1 MAGDLLLTGLSGLTA
16 FRNALNTTSH
26 NIANVTTEGYSR
38 QIVELDA
45 RNPQLTGGGYV
56 GSGVQSTTVTRLYD
70 SFLATQFRNSSSAT
84 LELDS
89 FLNLSTQVDGV
100 LANQNVGLTAALQ
113 NFFNAVQTVADDPT
127 SIPARQVLLTEGEVI
142 ENRFNTLDSFFDD
155 LTGQVNV
162 KLQATVIDIN
172 KLASNIA
179 SLNDK
184 IVEATGI
191 GAGNLPNDLLDQRDQ
206 LIDELS
212 QKVNVSTSVQED
224 GSVNVFIGSGQSLVL
239 GNTFNTL
246 SLQQSGFDASA
257 QDIVFNQPSGNLVV
271 TKFMTG
277 GEIGGTLRFRDDV
290 LDPSINSLGQI
301 AVALSFEINEQHTNG
316 IDLNGAQ
323 GLSFF
328 SPPQVNVI
336 SVSGTGSLGMTFAN
350 ATDLTSSDYTL
361 TTDGTN
367 TNYTLTRLSD
377 NTQFTG
383 LVGAGSVTQD
393 GLTFDLTSLAAND
406 SYRIRP
412 TRDAAGDIRLSIGD
426 PREIAVGLPVISSIP
441 ATNSGS
447 GAIGDITIANLAAAT
462 LPSNVTLTY
471 NSTSQQ
477 YAVSGATG
485 GPLAYDPADPTNNG
499 GIYTVTVAGFGAISF
514 TLTGQ
519 PSNADTLVMVDNA
532 GGIGDNRNA
541 NLLADLQTDLTMFG
555 STASFQDV
563 YGQVVADVG
572 RRTQSADANAI
583 AQRGLLE
590 QTVASKDSLSGVNLD
605 EEAANLLR
613 FQQAYQAASQVVL
626 TSRTIFDT
634 LLGAFR

>member
-16 FRNALNTTSH
+16 FRNALNTTGH

-45 RNPQLTGGGYV
+45 QNPQLTGGGYV

-89 FLNLSTQVDGV
+89 FLNLATQVDGV
-100 LANQNVGLTAALQ
+100 LADQNVGLTAALQ

-127 SIPARQVLLTEGEVI
+127 SIPARQALLTEGEVI

-155 LTGQVNV
+155 LTDQVNV
-162 KLQATVIDIN
+162 KLKTTVFDIN

-239 GNTFNTL
+239 GGTFNTL
-246 SLQQSGFDASA
+246 SLQQSGFDANSL
-257 QDIVFNQPSGNLVV
+257 DIIFNQPSGNLVV
-271 TKFMTG
+271 TQFMTG
-277 GEIGGTLRFRDDV
+277 GEIGGTLRFRDEV

-301 AVALSFEINEQHTNG
+301 AVAISLEINEQHTNG

-328 SPPQVNVI
+328 SAPQVDVI
-336 SVSGTGSLGMTFAN
+336 SVSGAGSLGVTFAN
-350 ATDLTSSDYTL
+350 ATNLTSSDYTL

-406 SYRIRP
+406 NYRVRP
-412 TRDAAGDIRLSIGD
+412 LRSAAADISLSIGD
-426 PREIAVGLPVISSIP
+426 PREIAVALPVISSIP
-441 ATNSGS
+441 AANSGS
-447 GAIGDITIANLAAAT
+447 GAIGNITIANLAAAT
-462 LPSNVTLTY
+462 LPADVTLTY
-471 NSTSQQ
+471 DNTLQQ
-477 YAVSGATG
+477 YTVTGATG
-485 GPLAYDPADPTNNG
+485 GPLAYDPATNNG
-499 GIYTVTVAGFGAISF
+499 SSYTVTVAGFGAISF

-519 PSNADTLVMVDNA
+519 PADADTLVMVDNA

-541 NLLADLQTDLTMFG
+541 NLLADLQTDLSMFG
-555 STASFQDV
+555 GTASFQDV
-563 YGQVVADVG
+563 YGQIVADVG
-572 RRTQSADANAI
+572 RRTQSADANAV

-626 TSRTIFDT
+626 TSRAIFDT